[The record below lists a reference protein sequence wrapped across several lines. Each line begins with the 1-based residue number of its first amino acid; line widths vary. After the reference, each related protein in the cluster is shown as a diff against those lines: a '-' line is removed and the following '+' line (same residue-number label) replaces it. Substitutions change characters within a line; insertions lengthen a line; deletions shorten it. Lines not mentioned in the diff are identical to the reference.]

1 MIIFLRN
8 IPAQTRLSDI
18 RAFIEPAIKMSLF
31 GKKGKIGKI
40 KVLHLKD
47 SRTYISEIHG
57 LVTIEPDTAAQKV
70 IKRLNRKK
78 FLGKYIAVREYQR
91 RDWHNDVRLNHKPF
105 VSTKAERRIADR
117 RRNSI
122 EVVED
127 ITDKFHGQ
135 KNFHRQQ
142 Y

>member
-8 IPAQTRLSDI
+8 IPARTKHSDI
-18 RAFIEPAIKMSLF
+18 KAFIEPAIKMSLF
-31 GKKGKIGKI
+31 GKKGNIIKI
-40 KVLHLKD
+40 KILHLKD
-47 SRTYISEIHG
+47 SRTYISEFHG

-70 IKRLNRKK
+70 IQRLNRKK
-78 FLGKYIAVREYQR
+78 FLNKYIAVREYQR
-91 RDWHNDVRLNHKPF
+91 RDWHNDPRLSQKPI
-105 VSTKAERRIADR
+105 VSTKAEKRIVDR
-117 RRNSI
+117 RRKSI

-127 ITDKFHGQ
+127 ITDKFSGQ